1 MPMLKQEDREEVSR
15 QLKGLANSV
24 QLVMF
29 TQTIECEFCA
39 ETRDLVEEVASLSD
53 KVDAVVYNFVT
64 DKDKADDYGID
75 KIPAIAVVGEKDF
88 GVRFY
93 GIPAGYEFTALIE
106 AIKIVSTGQSG
117 LSDTTKEALAEI
129 DEPVHFQVFV
139 TPT

>member
-39 ETRDLVEEVASLSD
+39 ETRDLVEEIASLSD

>member
-29 TQTIECEFCA
+29 TQTMECEFCA

>member
-1 MPMLKQEDREEVSR
+1 MLKQEDREEVSR

>member
-39 ETRDLVEEVASLSD
+39 ETRDLVEEIASLSD

-93 GIPAGYEFTALIE
+93 GIPAGYEFTSLIE

>member
-1 MPMLKQEDREEVSR
+1 MSMLKQEDREEVSR
-15 QLKGLANSV
+15 QLEGLANSV
-24 QLVMF
+24 QLIMF
-29 TQTIECEFCA
+29 TQTIECESCA

-53 KVDAVVYNFVT
+53 NVDAVIYNFVT
-64 DKDKADDYGID
+64 DKDRADEYGID
-75 KIPAIAVVGEKDF
+75 KIPAIAVMGEKDF

-93 GIPAGYEFTALIE
+93 GIPAGYEFTSLIE

-129 DEPVHFQVFV
+129 DDPVHFQVFV

>member
-15 QLKGLANSV
+15 QLEGLANSV

-64 DKDKADDYGID
+64 DKDKADDYRID

-93 GIPAGYEFTALIE
+93 GIPAGYEFTSLIE

>member
-1 MPMLKQEDREEVSR
+1 MSMLKQEDREEVSR
-15 QLKGLANSV
+15 QLEGLANSV
-24 QLVMF
+24 QLIMF
-29 TQTIECEFCA
+29 TQTIECESCA

-53 KVDAVVYNFVT
+53 NVDAVIYNFVT
-64 DKDKADDYGID
+64 DKDRADEYGID
-75 KIPAIAVVGEKDF
+75 KIPAIAVMGEKDF

-93 GIPAGYEFTALIE
+93 GIPAGYEFTSLLE

-129 DEPVHFQVFV
+129 DDPVHFQVFV

>member
-53 KVDAVVYNFVT
+53 EVDAVVYNFVT

>member
-15 QLKGLANSV
+15 QLEGLANSV

-29 TQTIECEFCA
+29 TQTIECEFFA

-64 DKDKADDYGID
+64 DKDKADDYRID

-93 GIPAGYEFTALIE
+93 GIPAGYEFTSLIE

>member
-1 MPMLKQEDREEVSR
+1 MSMLKQEDREEVSR
-15 QLKGLANSV
+15 QLEGLANSV
-24 QLVMF
+24 QLIMF

-53 KVDAVVYNFVT
+53 NVDAAIYNFVT
-64 DKDKADDYGID
+64 DKDRADEYGID

-93 GIPAGYEFTALIE
+93 GIPAGYEFTSLIE

-129 DEPVHFQVFV
+129 DEAVHFQVFV

>member
-39 ETRDLVEEVASLSD
+39 ETRDLVEEIASLSD
-53 KVDAVVYNFVT
+53 KVNAVVYNFVT

-93 GIPAGYEFTALIE
+93 GIPAGYEFTSLIE